1 MIAESAGRV
10 AALLDDHPV
19 LGSGPYPIGA
29 VVRSLSVELSIMRQ
43 AVEDISGPLG
53 PEAPQIA
60 LLMMCLQH
68 VVVLFHGFEDLP
80 DTMRVQARRELA
92 TAHQTARKLRG
103 RV

>member
-1 MIAESAGRV
+1 MIAASAGRV
-10 AALLDDHPV
+10 AALLDAHPV

-29 VVRSLSVELSIMRQ
+29 VVRSLSAELSVMRQ
-43 AVEDISGPLG
+43 AVADTPGPLG
-53 PEAPQIA
+53 PDAPQIA

-68 VVVLFHGFEDLP
+68 VAVLFHGFEELP
-80 DTMRVQARRELA
+80 DSMRVQARRELA